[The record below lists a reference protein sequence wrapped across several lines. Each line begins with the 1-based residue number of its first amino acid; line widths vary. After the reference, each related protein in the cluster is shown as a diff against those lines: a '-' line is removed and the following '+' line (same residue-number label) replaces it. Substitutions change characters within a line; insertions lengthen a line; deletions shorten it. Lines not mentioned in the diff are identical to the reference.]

1 LSKFPKKERLA
12 SKKLIKELF
21 SKGSSFFLYP
31 IKSFYF
37 VNYPQAPEVNQVIIS
52 IPKKNFKS
60 AVKRNLLKRRIREAY
75 RLNKHILQNQD
86 ASLQFLVGFVYISKD
101 ILSYKEIES
110 KLKTILKRLSEHKL
124 KNIHKKDEV

>member
-31 IKSFYF
+31 IKSFYL